1 MSANSKPGM
10 LNSLTSAAKAVT
22 GAASNVV
29 GSAVESAQA
38 VTSAA
43 TDTVT
48 SVATGAATGAN
59 NNATMGQQK
68 TWGKNQLVSAR
79 GGSRKSVLKRGI
91 HAYKLALK
99 KTQKMSKRMRSVLTK
114 RLSKMRKTRR

>member
-1 MSANSKPGM
+1 
-10 LNSLTSAAKAVT
+10 
-22 GAASNVV
+22 
-29 GSAVESAQA
+29 
-38 VTSAA
+38 
-43 TDTVT
+43 
-48 SVATGAATGAN
+48 
-59 NNATMGQQK
+59 MGQQK